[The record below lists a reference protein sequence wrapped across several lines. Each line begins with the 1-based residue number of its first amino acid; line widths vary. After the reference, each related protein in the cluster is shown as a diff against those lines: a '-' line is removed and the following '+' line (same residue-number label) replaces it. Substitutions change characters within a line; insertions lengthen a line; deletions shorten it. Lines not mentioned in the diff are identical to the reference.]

1 MLCVTRANVCAP
13 QKAKLRQEYLG
24 FGGAESACGVC
35 VAPPR
40 LCSRRTVVFGTPADT
55 AMPSNYFLNI
65 VLGITALVLLCY
77 FGGIL
82 PK

>member
-1 MLCVTRANVCAP
+1 M
-13 QKAKLRQEYLG
+13 
-24 FGGAESACGVC
+24 
-35 VAPPR
+35 
-40 LCSRRTVVFGTPADT
+40 FGTPADT

>member
-1 MLCVTRANVCAP
+1 MRRVC
-13 QKAKLRQEYLG
+13 
-24 FGGAESACGVC
+24 C
-35 VAPPR
+35 PPC